1 MTDLWKKPIIF
12 TEQLREEVRKPFGE
26 LKKGDIQ
33 YNAELAIADLLVVV
47 GDYSFRKLVEA
58 GIRPHVVVVDAKIER
73 GVVGTPDL
81 AGYSIVKVRNQA
93 GMVEPEAAAAVVEAI
108 MKRGG
113 AVLVDGEEDLLA
125 LPAMYALP
133 NGGLLIYGQPKV
145 GYVVVRGSE
154 EVRRK
159 VVEIVNRAIP

>member
-1 MTDLWKKPIIF
+1 
-12 TEQLREEVRKPFGE
+12 
-26 LKKGDIQ
+26 
-33 YNAELAIADLLVVV
+33 
-47 GDYSFRKLVEA
+47 
-58 GIRPHVVVVDAKIER
+58 KIER